1 MHAFRLHHFCTILYI
16 WHKLF
21 IHRQNTTSLKQGFLS
36 RFLCCVFLHVL
47 RFLMLKCGV
56 ACSQVLINTSKM
68 SVQVHDQSMVSHV
81 LMEAGRF
88 ARCPVCP
95 ESFHWTESRFN
106 RSMKVVSPESFS
118 TGSKN
123 KEKQIKFKI
132 FF

>member
-1 MHAFRLHHFCTILYI
+1 
-16 WHKLF
+16 
-21 IHRQNTTSLKQGFLS
+21 
-36 RFLCCVFLHVL
+36 
-47 RFLMLKCGV
+47 MLKCGV
-56 ACSQVLINTSKM
+56 ACSQVLISTSKM

-88 ARCPVCP
+88 ARCPVRP
-95 ESFHWTESRFN
+95 ESFRWTESRFA

-132 FF
+132 FSDQSNDESDTNKQAKKLSEYSSF